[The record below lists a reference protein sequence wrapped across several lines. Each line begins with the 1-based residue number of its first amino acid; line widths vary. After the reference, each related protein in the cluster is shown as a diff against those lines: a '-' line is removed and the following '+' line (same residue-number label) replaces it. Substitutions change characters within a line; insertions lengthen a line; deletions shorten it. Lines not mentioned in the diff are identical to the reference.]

1 MKTRLQNEI
10 SLMNALLCL
19 CVIMIH
25 LTATPVV
32 ELLPFSLPHIVIFL
46 VNKTLVFAVPGF
58 LFLSGLKLYS
68 QYGSR
73 DFDCKQFYLRR
84 FQKIAIPYCISMTFY
99 FIYYY
104 AKNWASLSQLPSHLL
119 LGTLVSHFYYIIIA
133 LQLYLL
139 FPLLKKAVNRYPL
152 AALFLSLVS
161 TILFYAVIHP
171 PYSDRYALTYLFFFV
186 LGMLWSKY
194 RLDSL
199 FCNHLRTLTL
209 LTAFIAI
216 AHFPALYRTMYAQTP
231 YRWANLITV
240 FYSAAAMVLV
250 YLLCQSA
257 ASKWE
262 SIVRLFLPLSRVS
275 FSVYLYHMLPIL
287 LLEYDIFPR
296 FALSV
301 KFRFLISVLAVYTL
315 VFLYAWVI
323 HKYDQHSKTA

>member
-1 MKTRLQNEI
+1 MKTRLQNGI

-84 FQKIAIPYCISMTFY
+84 FQKIAIPYGISMTVY
-99 FIYYY
+99 FVYYY
-104 AKNWASLSQLPSHLL
+104 AKNWVSFSLFPAYLL
-119 LGTLVSHFYYIIIA
+119 LGTMVSHFYYIIIA

-152 AALFLSLVS
+152 ATLFLSLAS

-171 PYSDRYALTYLFFFV
+171 PYSDRYGLTYLFFFV

-199 FCNHLRTLTL
+199 FRNHLWPLIL

-216 AHFPALYRTMYAQTP
+216 AHFPALYRAMYAQTP
-231 YRWANLITV
+231 YRWGNLVTV
-240 FYSAAAMVLV
+240 FYATAAMTMV
-250 YLLCQSA
+250 YVLCQVIIER
-257 ASKWE
+257 WDW
-262 SIVRLFLPLSRVS
+262 PLRFAQPISQVS

-287 LLEYDIFPR
+287 LLEYDIFPL

-301 KFRFLISVLAVYTL
+301 KSRFFLCTFTVYTL
-315 VFLYAWVI
+315 VALYAWAI
-323 HKYDQHSKTA
+323 KKYDQHSKTA